1 MLKRPR
7 SRCHWFKV
15 IEKFQMP
22 VTVFLRVKPSSHVNL
37 KEILYL
43 EDDQTVHIDNYKHKN
58 IIPINHQIMAM
69 NYKFNKIF
77 YHNSQEEIYQVTAS
91 NLIKDALIGINGTIL
106 CYGQIGAG
114 KTYTMNGLSQVYN
127 DRGIIPRSI
136 GYLFEEIQ
144 KRPTLSI
151 TVKLSYIEI
160 YNEQIIDL
168 LAGISLKTT
177 PCKQPSFEFL
187 QIAESNDQ
195 VYIKGLNCLTVNN
208 LEEALTI
215 LFEGELN
222 RTVAS
227 HSLNRFSSRAHA
239 IFTIYLTIIDSMDS
253 NGCIK
258 CGKIHYVDLAGS
270 DNLKGTQITDKLFK
284 EAAYINRSLAFLQQT
299 VLALSDPTR
308 DYIPYRQSKLTHFL
322 KNSIGGRCQTILIA
336 NIWNECI
343 FLNETLSTLRFA
355 SRAMS
360 IPSKP
365 EVNQMHDPMA
375 IIKKLKNSNASL
387 LRELLMYDTLNNRG
401 QIIYEFLTEKQKN
414 KLRNSVLKYLN
425 NEMKDL
431 EIVNLQ
437 QLKETFNIFKQ
448 ITKSLQVQL
457 DETKGQLSRQSDY
470 TGSRSPTTVAVST
483 ISSSSRSGGTVQ
495 GSKVA
500 SSNSNIS
507 TTKRQTN
514 SSSNNETNLG
524 KSIQNVNFKD
534 KSLVANQVGELDAS
548 SGRGFLPPIDRNI
561 CDKFS
566 LMTDGAVL
574 QAKRREQKQSIEN
587 DKIENIIAYE
597 PMNIEHSNL
606 SSSPNKYEAFEEFKH
621 EPGSELFSIYQQN
634 KNLLQE
640 NREKGLKLATEINQ
654 IKTNVDNLQIQL
666 KKSKCEREAQGLIQ
680 TIEHESIITE
690 DEYNLI
696 KQIQTLKDHY
706 KIKYSEW
713 LKLKEI
719 IQYCKYMLDESQKRL
734 LQEFE
739 SWYQQCFM
747 ESLNQNDSELH
758 DNQLNSKTL
767 NNSINKNNKVT
778 VCNIKQNTNEN
789 DYLMQFKQAQE
800 NYFSNRTDLLSYQ
813 RAKEMV
819 TYKQVYQRKPQNLKK
834 FHRTLKFGSIIM
846 PNELNNSL
854 FEEQKCNTTDI
865 PA

>member
-1 MLKRPR
+1 
-7 SRCHWFKV
+7 
-15 IEKFQMP
+15 MP
-22 VTVFLRVKPSSHVNL
+22 VTIFLRVKPSSHLNL

-43 EDDQTVHIDNYKHKN
+43 EDDQTVRIDTHQLKT
-58 IIPINHQIMAM
+58 IVPVNHQILAM

-77 YHNSQEEIYQVTAS
+77 YHNSQEEIYQITAS
-91 NLIKDALIGINGTIL
+91 HLINDALIGINGTIL

-114 KTYTMNGLSQVYN
+114 KTYTMSGLSQIYN

-136 GYLFEEIQ
+136 GHLFEEIQ
-144 KRPTLSI
+144 KRSTLSI

-168 LAGISLKTT
+168 LAGISLDKTT
-177 PCKQPSFEFL
+177 FKRSSFEFL

-208 LEEALTI
+208 LEEALTV

-239 IFTIYLTIIDSMDS
+239 IFTVYLTIIDSMDS

-258 CGKIHYVDLAGS
+258 CSKIHYVDLAGS
-270 DNLKGTQITDKLFK
+270 DNLKRTQTTDKLFK
-284 EAAYINRSLAFLQQT
+284 ESAYINRSLAFLEQT
-299 VLALSDPTR
+299 ILALSDPTR

-336 NIWNECI
+336 NIWNKNT
-343 FLNETLSTLRFA
+343 FLKETLSTLRFA

-365 EVNQMHDPMA
+365 EINQMHDSMA
-375 IIKKLKNSNASL
+375 IIKKLQNSNANL

-401 QIIYEFLTEKQKN
+401 QINYDSLTEKQKN

-425 NEMKDL
+425 NEVKDL

-495 GSKVA
+495 GSKIA

-514 SSSNNETNLG
+514 NLVNNETNLG
-524 KSIQNVNFKD
+524 KSVQDVNFKD
-534 KSLVANQVGELDAS
+534 KSLIFNQVGELDAS
-548 SGRGFLPPIDRNI
+548 SGRGFLPPIDRNVY
-561 CDKFS
+561 DKFS

-574 QAKRREQKQSIEN
+574 QAKRREQKQSVEN
-587 DKIENIIAYE
+587 DKIENLITNE
-597 PMNIEHSNL
+597 SMNIENSNL
-606 SSSPNKYEAFEEFKH
+606 SSSPNKYEAFEEFKR
-621 EPGSELFSIYQQN
+621 EPGSELFTIYQQN
-634 KNLLQE
+634 KNLLQQ
-640 NREKGLKLATEINQ
+640 NRDQGLKLATEINQ
-654 IKTNVDNLQIQL
+654 IKTNVDDLQIQL
-666 KKSKCEREAQGLIQ
+666 NKLKSEREAQGLIQ
-680 TIEHESIITE
+680 TVEHESIITE

-696 KQIQTLKDHY
+696 KQIQIIKDNY
-706 KIKYSEW
+706 KLKYSEW

-734 LQEFE
+734 IQEFE
-739 SWYQQCFM
+739 NWYQQCFM
-747 ESLNQNDSELH
+747 EPLNQNDPELH
-758 DNQLNSKTL
+758 NNQLNSNTL
-767 NNSINKNNKVT
+767 NNTINKNNKVT
-778 VCNIKQNTNEN
+778 ICNVKQNTDEN
-789 DYLMQFKQAQE
+789 DYLMQFKRAQE
-800 NYFSNRTDLLSYQ
+800 NYFSNLADILSYQ
-813 RAKEMV
+813 RTKENI
-819 TYKQVYQRKPQNLKK
+819 TYRQVYQRKQQGLRK
-834 FHRTLKFGSIIM
+834 FHRTLKFRSIIM
-846 PNELNNSL
+846 PNGLNKSL
-854 FEEQKCNTTDI
+854 FEEQKCNTTNDI
-865 PA
+865 PT